1 MDINQLCPGCMR
13 ELPGA
18 EHGKSGANAEG
29 RQKAGKCP
37 RCGFDAA
44 AYRQNSRCLPL
55 YTILAGKYLVGAV
68 LGEGGFGIT
77 YMGYDLNMETRIA
90 IKEYFPVELVSR
102 DTTSMTGDRVIS
114 LSGDKSVTYK
124 QGLKK
129 YVTEAQN
136 VSRFS
141 ETPGVVSVK
150 DFFYEN
156 ETAYIVMEYIEGQS
170 LKDYLKERGGR
181 LSEEE
186 ALDIMK
192 PVLEALVKVHEA
204 GIIHRDISPDNI
216 MLTFGDGGDGG
227 EYSGATGTKAE
238 YKAVPGQAF
247 GAIGNRESGIIAAA
261 DRSSTGGRAG
271 EAGRIHTG
279 NGAGTETMA
288 ADRGR
293 QIDNS
298 RHVTSVKLI
307 DFGAARMTE
316 KNDQKSLTI
325 ILKHGYAPEEQY
337 RTHGE
342 QGPWTDVYALCAVFY
357 RMLTGQTP
365 VPAMDRLFQDDLKTF
380 EELSANVTKS
390 TQAAILKGLAV
401 KREDRIRTVTELMQA
416 LYEGKMSR
424 RISGRNRRLVWAGA
438 GILTVAVIGAVLAFP
453 LLSPDVPEAHDFL
466 AETEEPGRTP
476 DAEIPGGEGTPEND
490 EREDTGG
497 QGETAEN
504 TAGNGEYMGASMED
518 AGEEE
523 APLGETIVSYNAQYS
538 VSQKWDSEHIIFCK
552 PDGTAEARGNNRYG
566 QCDVYDWTYIV
577 AVAAGTNHSV
587 GLRADGTVLAV
598 GSNEHGQCD
607 VESWENIV
615 QIAAW
620 DNLTLG
626 VTQAGTVNIAGGYQ
640 DDSVLENVGKWT
652 DIRQLLCPERTNII
666 GIKTDGTIVMEGWGE
681 GKEYVTLGE
690 LPDVEVVFEYG
701 YHELVGL
708 KPDGTYQIAVYGI
721 NTANEQENL
730 EERMGKAIEKYK
742 DFPRIK
748 QLDHDGKGA
757 GVTIDGSVVF
767 AEGMNT
773 KGYSNYLSDDIRAVL
788 ESWTDLESV
797 HMKDTES
804 CYGMKKDGTVLEYHI
819 NSGNAAL
826 EDFRNLE
833 WANLV
838 TNNSIPEGIV
848 GKTRD
853 GKILYYGSGHLG
865 DLCRALDRDE
875 KIAGICLLD
884 GNAAGYLTDSG
895 EWHRMV
901 YGWKPMTEEE
911 AIRIETM
918 AAMGEDAAAAEIA
931 VATQETWY
939 EEQLWMPSDGVAQ
952 VVQYDDRRTAFLMKD
967 GKVQIDP
974 QEAERGKGRGVWEI
988 VSGWEEIAEIIDYHN
1003 GLVGR
1008 TKSGEIVYGF
1018 ETSNHDDSGK
1028 FRADCDDIAGLGKGA
1043 DILFGVKED
1052 GSVVSTPD
1060 SRSDTGRSQVNGWGD
1075 MVQVSG
1081 GEIHTVGLRSDG
1093 TVVAVGKN
1101 DRGQCDVD
1109 GWQDIIY
1116 IEAAGYCTIGITR
1129 DGDLMLAGSL
1139 Y

>member
-18 EHGKSGANAEG
+18 EHGKSGANERG

-227 EYSGATGTKAE
+227 EYSGAAGPKAE
-238 YKAVPGQAF
+238 YKAVPEQAF
-247 GAIGNRESGIIAAA
+247 AAIGNRESGMRAAA

-365 VPAMDRLFQDDLKTF
+365 VPAMDRLFRDDLKSL
-380 EELSANVTKS
+380 EELNANVTKS

-416 LYEGKMSR
+416 LYERKA
-424 RISGRNRRLVWAGA
+424 IKNHSGRKLFWAAGICSGCLLLAAAAGA
-438 GILTVAVIGAVLAFP
+438 IILWSHPQEQSKGNIPEINPAENGSEPEAIAPEIGATVEFEAEELGETVAFPDSQTSLSIGGNHALFVMPDGTVKARGANAYGQCMVKDWRDIVAVSAGPWHSLGLRSDGKVFA
-453 LLSPDVPEAHDFL
+453 A
-466 AETEEPGRTP
+466 GR
-476 DAEIPGGEGTPEND
+476 N
-490 EREDTGG
+490 
-497 QGETAEN
+497 
-504 TAGNGEYMGASMED
+504 GNGECDVDTWENVVSIAAGGNDVSYGLTAEGKVLACGMNTGDHFSHAAEWEDIVAITSTDWGGVIGLDREGTVHYAGSAEGVDEDGSLRPFRFEEEYLPVSGWMGVKHLFLFSQDTLLGLKEDGSLMSAYITENAVPHDTLLSVEAWQEIGQLDVGWPVMGVKRDGTMVFGNDSDVIDMQGALSEWDQVQAVGVMGGMAIGLGKDGTILEYRQNVGNADIETMDNLEWIHVLESSDGDNLVAMDRENRILTHGGGGIYLNPLETLNTAEEMSARMIADFVGED
-518 AGEEE
+518 AVVLKDGRVCFYRDWAGGGAWMGDAEPYAGEHVMQALELQRRYQRHLYAFLLEDGHVEICLAGPDLENGALAEE
-523 APLGETIVSYNAQYS
+523 MERQRQSVTGAESWEEVVQIAGSAQN
-538 VSQKWDSEHIIFCK
+538 
-552 PDGTAEARGNNRYG
+552 GLYG
-566 QCDVYDWTYIV
+566 L
-577 AVAAGTNHSV
+577 H
-587 GLRADGTVLAV
+587 RDGTVSLARAGGTKKLENCQGITGLAGRGGDILGV
-598 GSNEHGQCD
+598 REDGTVEVIAAGEYAVMFGRTQVSAWTGIQDISMGESHVAGLREDGTVIAAGSNHEGQCD
-607 VESWENIV
+607 VEDWTDVIYMTTGRNC
-615 QIAAW
+615 
-620 DNLTLG
+620 TLG
-626 VTQAGTVNIAGGYQ
+626 ITSAG
-640 DDSVLENVGKWT
+640 
-652 DIRQLLCPERTNII
+652 QL
-666 GIKTDGTIVMEGWGE
+666 KMA
-681 GKEYVTLGE
+681 GE
-690 LPDVEVVFEYG
+690 LY
-701 YHELVGL
+701 
-708 KPDGTYQIAVYGI
+708 
-721 NTANEQENL
+721 
-730 EERMGKAIEKYK
+730 
-742 DFPRIK
+742 
-748 QLDHDGKGA
+748 
-757 GVTIDGSVVF
+757 
-767 AEGMNT
+767 
-773 KGYSNYLSDDIRAVL
+773 
-788 ESWTDLESV
+788 
-797 HMKDTES
+797 
-804 CYGMKKDGTVLEYHI
+804 
-819 NSGNAAL
+819 
-826 EDFRNLE
+826 
-833 WANLV
+833 
-838 TNNSIPEGIV
+838 
-848 GKTRD
+848 
-853 GKILYYGSGHLG
+853 
-865 DLCRALDRDE
+865 
-875 KIAGICLLD
+875 
-884 GNAAGYLTDSG
+884 
-895 EWHRMV
+895 
-901 YGWKPMTEEE
+901 
-911 AIRIETM
+911 
-918 AAMGEDAAAAEIA
+918 
-931 VATQETWY
+931 
-939 EEQLWMPSDGVAQ
+939 
-952 VVQYDDRRTAFLMKD
+952 
-967 GKVQIDP
+967 
-974 QEAERGKGRGVWEI
+974 
-988 VSGWEEIAEIIDYHN
+988 
-1003 GLVGR
+1003 
-1008 TKSGEIVYGF
+1008 
-1018 ETSNHDDSGK
+1018 
-1028 FRADCDDIAGLGKGA
+1028 
-1043 DILFGVKED
+1043 
-1052 GSVVSTPD
+1052 
-1060 SRSDTGRSQVNGWGD
+1060 
-1075 MVQVSG
+1075 
-1081 GEIHTVGLRSDG
+1081 
-1093 TVVAVGKN
+1093 
-1101 DRGQCDVD
+1101 
-1109 GWQDIIY
+1109 
-1116 IEAAGYCTIGITR
+1116 
-1129 DGDLMLAGSL
+1129 
-1139 Y
+1139 